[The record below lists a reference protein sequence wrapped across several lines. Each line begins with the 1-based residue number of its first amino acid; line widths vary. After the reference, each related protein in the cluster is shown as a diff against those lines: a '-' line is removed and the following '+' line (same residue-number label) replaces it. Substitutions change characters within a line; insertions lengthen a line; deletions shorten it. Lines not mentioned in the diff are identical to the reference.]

1 VTRKLDPRLSDAFAS
16 DPPRPPLEAALPAD
30 VFVGPGPPEERRRR
44 PAVAVPPGAP
54 PEVAPATPQRTSRR
68 RRATD
73 DELLPRGAI
82 IDKYCIEH
90 MLGRGGFAVVYR
102 ATHLLLGTP
111 VAIKLIRPRAL
122 ARQPGLAALLCQE
135 ARFAARINHPNVVRV
150 HDVTHND
157 RITYVVMEYI
167 DGRSLAEIIR
177 LSGPLPPAE
186 VVRVGLGVTTG
197 LRVGLGQGLIH
208 RDIKPANILLPH
220 QGEVKIVDLGLA
232 LGAGPGDDAQE
243 ESPAGQ
249 SLVVGTYGY
258 MSPEQAADAR
268 KVDFRSDIYS
278 LGVTLY
284 EAATGSL
291 PFPAR
296 DPARWLQLQRN
307 EVVPP
312 PQSRR
317 PDLPPRFC
325 ALLLSMLARQPD
337 QRPASYEALETA
349 LRHALDAADES
360 NARGSL

>member
-1 VTRKLDPRLSDAFAS
+1 MRKLDPRLSDAFAAEA
-16 DPPRPPLEAALPAD
+16 PRPPLEAALPAE
-30 VFVGPGPPEERRRR
+30 VFLGPGPPEERRRKAAE
-44 PAVAVPPGAP
+44 PADAARNSAP
-54 PEVAPATPQRTSRR
+54 VRASRR
-68 RRATD
+68 RRSSD
-73 DELLPRGAI
+73 EELLPRGAI

-90 MLGRGGFAVVYR
+90 VLGRGGFAVVYR

-150 HDVTHND
+150 HDVTHNE

-177 LSGPLPPAE
+177 LSGPLPAAE
-186 VVRVGLGVTTG
+186 VVRVGLGVAAG

-232 LGAGPGDDAQE
+232 LGSAPGDELPDE
-243 ESPAGQ
+243 TPASQ
-249 SLVVGTYGY
+249 ALVVGTYGY

-268 KVDFRSDIYS
+268 KVDFRSDMYA
-278 LGVTLY
+278 LGATLY

-291 PFPAR
+291 PFPVR
-296 DPARWLQLQRN
+296 DPARWLQMQRQ
-307 EVVPP
+307 EVVA
-312 PQSRR
+312 
-317 PDLPPRFC
+317 PPRSRVP
-325 ALLLSMLARQPD
+325 ALPSRLSALILSLLERQPEA
-337 QRPASYEALETA
+337 RPGSYEALETSLRNA
-349 LRHALDAADES
+349 LEDDTR
-360 NARGSL
+360 R

>member
-1 VTRKLDPRLSDAFAS
+1 MRKLDPRLSDAFAS
-16 DPPRPPLEAALPAD
+16 EAPRPPLDATLPAD
-30 VFVGPGPPEERRRR
+30 VFSGPGPPEDRRKR
-44 PAVAVPPGAP
+44 PPPELGKPGA
-54 PEVAPATPQRTSRR
+54 APTRGSRR
-68 RRATD
+68 RRSSD

-90 MLGRGGFAVVYR
+90 VLGRGGFAVVYR
-102 ATHLLLGTP
+102 ANHLLLGTP

-122 ARQPGLAALLCQE
+122 ARQPGLAGLLCQE

-150 HDVTHND
+150 HDVTHNE

-177 LSGPLPPAE
+177 LQGPLPPTE
-186 VVRVGLGVTTG
+186 VVRVGLGVAAG
-197 LRVGLGQGLIH
+197 LRVGLAQGLIH

-232 LGAGPGDDAQE
+232 LGSAPGDEAQDE
-243 ESPAGQ
+243 TPAGQ

-258 MSPEQAADAR
+258 MSPEQATDAR
-268 KVDFRSDIYS
+268 KVDFRSDVYG
-278 LGVTLY
+278 LGATLY

-296 DPARWLQLQRN
+296 DPARWLQLQRQ
-307 EVVPP
+307 EAVPP

-317 PDLPPRFC
+317 PGLPPALC
-325 ALLLSMLARQPD
+325 ALLVAMLAL
-337 QRPASYEALETA
+337 RPEDRPGSYEALETA
-349 LRHALDAADES
+349 LRHALDATPAANEVE
-360 NARGSL
+360 RT

>member
-1 VTRKLDPRLSDAFAS
+1 MRKLDPRLSDAFAS

-30 VFVGPGPPEERRRR
+30 VFVGPGPPDERRRR
-44 PAVAVPPGAP
+44 SAPTVLPGSGQPA
-54 PEVAPATPQRTSRR
+54 APARASRR

-90 MLGRGGFAVVYR
+90 VLGRGGFAVVYR

-150 HDVTHND
+150 HDVTHNE

-186 VVRVGLGVTTG
+186 VVRVGLGVAAG

-232 LGAGPGDDAQE
+232 LGAGPGDDPQD

-296 DPARWLQLQRN
+296 DPARWLQLQRG
-307 EVVPP
+307 EPAPP

-317 PDLPPRFC
+317 PDLPARLC
-325 ALLLSMLARQPD
+325 ALLLAMLARQPVE
-337 QRPASYEALETA
+337 RPDSYEALETA
-349 LRHALDAADES
+349 LRHALDADAAEDHG
-360 NARGSL
+360 RGPT

>member
-1 VTRKLDPRLSDAFAS
+1 MRKLLDPRLTDAFAHEA
-16 DPPRPPLEAALPAD
+16 PRPPLEAALPAE
-30 VFVGPGPPEERRRR
+30 VFVGPGPPEDRRRR
-44 PAVAVPPGAP
+44 PSVTSASVEGTRAS
-54 PEVAPATPQRTSRR
+54 APARINRR
-68 RRATD
+68 RRSTD
-73 DELLPRGAI
+73 EELLPRGAI

-102 ATHLLLGTP
+102 ATHLLLDTP

-186 VVRVGLGVTTG
+186 VVRVGLGVAAG
-197 LRVGLGQGLIH
+197 LRVGLAQGLIH

-232 LGAGPGDDAQE
+232 LGDAPGDETQDE
-243 ESPAGQ
+243 TPASQ

-268 KVDFRSDIYS
+268 KVDFRSDIYG
-278 LGVTLY
+278 LGATLY

-296 DPARWLQLQRN
+296 DPGRWLQLQRQGA
-307 EVVPP
+307 VPP
-312 PQSRR
+312 PQTRR
-317 PDLPPRFC
+317 PSLPP
-325 ALLLSMLARQPD
+325 ALCSLLMSMLAYKPED
-337 QRPASYEALETA
+337 RPGSYEALETA
-349 LRHALDAADES
+349 LRRALDADPAAANEDKTHT
-360 NARGSL
+360 

>member
-1 VTRKLDPRLSDAFAS
+1 MRKLDPHLSDAFAS
-16 DPPRPPLEAALPAD
+16 DAPRPPLEAALPAE
-30 VFVGPGPPEERRRR
+30 VFLGPGPPEERRRPTRTDDR
-44 PAVAVPPGAP
+44 PA
-54 PEVAPATPQRTSRR
+54 EVAKAAGPVRTSRR
-68 RRATD
+68 RRASD

-90 MLGRGGFAVVYR
+90 VLGRGGFAVVYR

-186 VVRVGLGVTTG
+186 LQRVGLGVAAG

-220 QGEVKIVDLGLA
+220 EGEVKIVDLGLA
-232 LGAGPGDDAQE
+232 LGAGPGDDPQE

-258 MSPEQAADAR
+258 MSPEQVADAR
-268 KVDFRSDIYS
+268 KVDFRADIYA
-278 LGVTLY
+278 LGATLY

-291 PFPAR
+291 PFPTR
-296 DPARWLQLQRN
+296 DPARWVQMQRT
-307 EVVPP
+307 ETVPP

-317 PDLPPRFC
+317 PDLPPRLC
-325 ALLLSMLARQPD
+325 ALLLAMLARQPEE
-337 QRPASYEALETA
+337 RPSSYEALETA
-349 LRHALDAADES
+349 LRQALDAAADDDEE
-360 NARGSL
+360 GQGPV

>member
-1 VTRKLDPRLSDAFAS
+1 MTRKLDPRLYDAFVEEA
-16 DPPRPPLEAALPAD
+16 PRPPLEASLPAD
-30 VFVGPGPPEERRRR
+30 VFLGPGPPEERRRR
-44 PAVAVPPGAP
+44 PAGEPGRSA
-54 PEVAPATPQRTSRR
+54 ASGSARSSRR

-90 MLGRGGFAVVYR
+90 VLGRGGFAVVYR

-177 LSGPLPPAE
+177 LSGPLPPPE
-186 VVRVGLGVTTG
+186 VIRVGLGVAAG
-197 LRVGLGQGLIH
+197 LRVGMAQGLIH

-232 LGAGPGDDAQE
+232 LGNGPGDDVQDE
-243 ESPAGQ
+243 VPAGQ
-249 SLVVGTYGY
+249 TLVVGTYGY
-258 MSPEQAADAR
+258 MSPEQATDAR
-268 KVDFRSDIYS
+268 KVDFRSDIYA
-278 LGVTLY
+278 LGATLY

-296 DPARWLQLQRN
+296 DPARWLQMQRQ
-307 EVVPP
+307 EAVLP
-312 PQSRR
+312 PQSRV
-317 PDLPPRFC
+317 PGLPPRFC
-325 ALLLSMLARQPD
+325 ALLLAMLSRQPED
-337 QRPASYEALETA
+337 RPSSYESLEAA
-349 LRHALDAADES
+349 LRHALDPEAPSDPRADP
-360 NARGSL
+360 G